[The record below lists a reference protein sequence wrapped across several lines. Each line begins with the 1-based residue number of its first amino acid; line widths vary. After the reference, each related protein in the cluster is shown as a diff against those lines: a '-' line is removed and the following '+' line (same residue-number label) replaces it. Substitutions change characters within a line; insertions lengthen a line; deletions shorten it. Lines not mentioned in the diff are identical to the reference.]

1 MRISVVSWATTD
13 DDVEM
18 SIEAI
23 KRIAMREGAERIA

>member
-13 DDVEM
+13 DDVDI

-23 KRIAMREGAERIA
+23 KRAAGREGAERS